1 MTADTAAKKDNA
13 FKDAAGSKIFFPFY
27 IPFLLIIVP
36 TYRKPYNNCR
46 VNEVI
51 LLHSATEEIDII

>member
-1 MTADTAAKKDNA
+1 MLLKTLPAVR
-13 FKDAAGSKIFFPFY
+13 FFPFY

-36 TYRKPYNNCR
+36 TYRNPYNNCR

>member
-1 MTADTAAKKDNA
+1 MLLKTLPAVR
-13 FKDAAGSKIFFPFY
+13 FFPFY